1 MPVVEDVLDQQPN
14 HTSLKV
20 AKPLRGPEIMM
31 DAKKDAREPGA
42 RSRFLWQRPWR
53 FYRLVTLE

>member
-20 AKPLRGPEIMM
+20 AKPLHVPEIMM
-31 DAKKDAREPGA
+31 DAEKDVREPGG
-42 RSRFLWQRPWR
+42 RSRFLGQRPI
-53 FYRLVTLE
+53 Y